1 MIIDASK
8 MNIMSP
14 KPWILRCLSLLTIPF
29 IMHAEKIKVE
39 TEADLPRADFAL
51 NAMPSEILQRRG
63 ELLDALM
70 MSVEEDATKV
80 LEGYQIEDGSTRV
93 GLLNALYAVA
103 FLRKDWPHV
112 LELGKQIRAAENKEA
127 NRYLSNNST
136 DSYAAAA
143 LKAGNDAS
151 EAFRDAIAS
160 DYRERLEAMPFELVQ
175 DSLQSA
181 ASQFELVTMPL
192 LEGQMIA
199 SLDPNAEA
207 RDGVV
212 DRRFA
217 LSILNMIKIAELIPV
232 MDVLSNTINA
242 YLDANETE
250 KEDLWTERQV
260 ELTAVEGLTPV
271 VTAVWDSGT
280 DIKLFP
286 DQRWINQSELAN
298 GKDDDA
304 NGFADDLSG
313 IAFDKDNRPTAGS
326 LMQLPESDYAD
337 LDTSLEWIVGAMDMQ
352 ANLDSEA
359 ARNYRKTV
367 TSLSP
372 EEVQP
377 FMLRM
382 ARLGLYT
389 HGTMTAYTTA
399 EDNPAIRLMYV
410 RFSFDA
416 KPVPDPFDEAYAA
429 SFVEYIDS
437 VFAYLR
443 EAKVRVVNM
452 SWRVTTP
459 MIEGSLAAVEP
470 DSNKRKERSLKIF
483 ATMSGAM
490 EAAIR
495 SMPDV
500 LFIAGAGNEDEDVD
514 FVKSFPAGFDLPN
527 LITVGAV
534 DISLQPASFT
544 SFGKSID
551 IYANGFEVKTR
562 MPGGKKT
569 MISGTSLAAPQVAN
583 LAAKL
588 LALEPTLTVSEL
600 RELIE
605 GSATAEGDSAIKVI
619 HPKAA
624 MAALKNQ

>member
-1 MIIDASK
+1 MITMTLKSG
-8 MNIMSP
+8 M
-14 KPWILRCLSLLTIPF
+14 LTCLTIPEIPL

-39 TEADLPRADFAL
+39 TDADLPRVDFELDAK
-51 NAMPSEILQRRG
+51 PSEILQQRDKS
-63 ELLDALM
+63 LDALIK
-70 MSVEEDATKV
+70 SVEADATKV
-80 LEGYQIEDGSTRV
+80 LEEYQIEDGSTRV
-93 GLLNALYAVA
+93 GLLNALYAAA

-112 LELGKQIRAAENKEA
+112 LKLGKRIRSAENKET
-127 NRYLSNNST
+127 NQYLSNIST

-143 LKAGNDAS
+143 LKVGNEDS
-151 EAFRDAIAS
+151 EAFREALS
-160 DYRERLEAMPFELVQ
+160 KNYRDRLEAMPFELVQ
-175 DSLQSA
+175 DSLQST
-181 ASQFELVTMPL
+181 ASQFELITMQL
-192 LEGQMIA
+192 LEGQVIA

-207 RDGVV
+207 REGVV
-212 DRRFA
+212 DRGFA
-217 LSILNMIKIAELIPV
+217 SRILSMVKTAELIPV
-232 MDVLSNTINA
+232 MDVLSNTING

-250 KEDLWTERQV
+250 KEDLWSERLIG
-260 ELTAVEGLTPV
+260 LTDVEGLTPV

-286 DQRWINQSELAN
+286 DQRWINESELPN
-298 GKDDDA
+298 GKDADGDGFVDDI
-304 NGFADDLSG
+304 SG
-313 IAFDKDNRPTAGS
+313 IAFDKENKPSSGS
-326 LMQLPESDYAD
+326 LMRLPESDYED
-337 LDTSLEWIVGAMDMQ
+337 LDTSLEWIVGSMDMQ
-352 ANLDSEA
+352 ANIDSVE
-359 ARNYRKTV
+359 ARNYRKMV

-377 FMLRM
+377 FMMRM

-410 RFSFDA
+410 RFTFDS
-416 KPVPDPFDEAYAA
+416 KPVPDPFDEAYAE
-429 SFVEYIDS
+429 SFVEYIHS
-437 VFAYLR
+437 VFACLR
-443 EAKVRVVNM
+443 KANARVVNM

-459 MIEGSLAAVEP
+459 MIEGSLASVEA

-483 ATMSGAM
+483 ATMSSAM
-490 EAAIR
+490 EEAIK
-495 SMPDV
+495 STPGT

-534 DISLQPASFT
+534 DISLQPAHFT

-562 MPGGKKT
+562 MPGGKRT
-569 MISGTSLAAPQVAN
+569 MISGTSLAAPQVSN

-588 LALEPTLTVSEL
+588 LAVQPSLSVSEL
-600 RELIE
+600 RDLIE
-605 GSATAEGDSAIKVI
+605 GTSTLEGDSKIKVI

-624 MAALKNQ
+624 MAALKKATPN